1 MTDRPT
7 APPPGDPDPQR
18 PPQVTPEETTPTTVL
33 PQGVAPAT
41 TAAAGPAGG
50 PRRLWGEATSTG
62 GGRAALAVAAILGTL
77 LLLTGIGL
85 IAALAGDDGPDRG
98 ERVGMMDDR
107 RGPGNGMGMG
117 RGHDKKQGNGMP
129 GGNGMGNPRQE
140 NGPEDLDDA
149 PGLGLGRGRGGP
161 GGAGA
166 GEVLHGEFTTG
177 VTGTPTV
184 MVVQTGVVTA
194 YTAAQSIAVE
204 SADGFRATYSL
215 GGAIDTPRN
224 VPVAVGSQVRVV
236 AAKSGMTVTR
246 LDVLG

>member
-18 PPQVTPEETTPTTVL
+18 PPQVTPEGSTPTTVL
-33 PQGVAPAT
+33 PQGVAPA

-62 GGRAALAVAAILGTL
+62 GGRAALALAAILGTL

-161 GGAGA
+161 GA
-166 GEVLHGEFTTG
+166 GEVLHGEYTTG

-194 YTAAQSIAVE
+194 YTAGQSIAVE

>member
-33 PQGVAPAT
+33 PQEVAPAT

-62 GGRAALAVAAILGTL
+62 GGRAALVVAAILGTL

-85 IAALAGDDGPDRG
+85 IAAIAGNDGPDRG

-117 RGHDKKQGNGMP
+117 RGQDKKQGNGMP
-129 GGNGMGNPRQE
+129 GGNGMGNPGQG
-140 NGPEDLDDA
+140 NSPDDLGA

-161 GGAGA
+161 GA

-194 YTAAQSIAVE
+194 YTAGQSIAVE

-215 GGAIDTPRN
+215 GGAIDTPNN